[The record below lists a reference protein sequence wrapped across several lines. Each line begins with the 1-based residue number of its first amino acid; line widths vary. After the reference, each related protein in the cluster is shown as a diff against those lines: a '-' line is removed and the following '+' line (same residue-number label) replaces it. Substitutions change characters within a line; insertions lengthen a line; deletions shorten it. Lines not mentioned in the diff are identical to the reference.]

1 MTIDIFVLKGDLN
14 RENRSGAFLFLLG
27 IHLVHCCYL
36 THPFFISFLFCN
48 IEKIIP
54 LYSVFQL

>member
-27 IHLVHCCYL
+27 IFTCICLVHVDLIIIGNSVYL
-36 THPFFISFLFCN
+36 GIW
-48 IEKIIP
+48 
-54 LYSVFQL
+54 

>member
-27 IHLVHCCYL
+27 IYFIAEQILRYL
-36 THPFFISFLFCN
+36 SQVYCIDST
-48 IEKIIP
+48 
-54 LYSVFQL
+54 